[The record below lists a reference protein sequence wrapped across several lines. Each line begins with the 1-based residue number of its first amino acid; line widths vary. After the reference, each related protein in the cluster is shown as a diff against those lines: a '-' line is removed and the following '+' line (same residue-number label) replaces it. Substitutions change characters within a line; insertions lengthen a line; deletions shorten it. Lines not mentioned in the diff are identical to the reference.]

1 MKFEI
6 PLPVHLVLPAA
17 MLVGQVVRQ
26 RLGAC
31 VAVAA

>member
-17 MLVGQVVRQ
+17 VLVGQVVRQ
-26 RLGAC
+26 RPGASM
-31 VAVAA
+31 AVAA

>member
-6 PLPVHLVLPAA
+6 PLPVHLVLTAA
-17 MLVGQVVRQ
+17 VLVGQAVRQ
-26 RLGAC
+26 RLGGC